1 MSDTQQNVHASV
13 PTRRLDARV
22 RNVRG
27 QMMIAGP
34 TQAFELSE
42 TAAFIWKQIDGS
54 NTVAQIGRLLAAE
67 YEVDE
72 QTAVEDTAE
81 VIVELAASSVITLA

>member
-42 TAAFIWKQIDGS
+42 TAAFIWRQIDGS

>member
-1 MSDTQQNVHASV
+1 MSDAQQNIHASV
-13 PTRRLDARV
+13 PTLRLDARI
-22 RNVRG
+22 RNIRG
-27 QMMIAGP
+27 KVMIAGP
-34 TQAFELSE
+34 AQAFELSE

-72 QTAVEDTAE
+72 ATAVEDTAE
-81 VIVELAASSVITLA
+81 VVAELAAGNIVTLA

>member
-1 MSDTQQNVHASV
+1 MSGTQQNVHTSV

-27 QMMIAGP
+27 QMMVAGP

-54 NTVAQIGRLLAAE
+54 NTVAQIGRLLASE

-81 VIVELAASSVITLA
+81 VIAELAASSVITLA